1 MTNAGIETT
10 NIGVVNFQC
19 HNTTFGFYTVK
30 IDAIN
35 AKRSGNLSTKKV
47 VL

>member
-1 MTNAGIETT
+1 MPNAGIETT

-19 HNTTFGFYTVK
+19 HNTTFGFYTAK

-35 AKRSGNLSTKKV
+35 TKISGSLSYKKV
-47 VL
+47 AL

>member
-1 MTNAGIETT
+1 MPNAGVETT
-10 NIGVVNFQC
+10 NIDVVNFQSR
-19 HNTTFGFYTVK
+19 NTTFGFYTAK